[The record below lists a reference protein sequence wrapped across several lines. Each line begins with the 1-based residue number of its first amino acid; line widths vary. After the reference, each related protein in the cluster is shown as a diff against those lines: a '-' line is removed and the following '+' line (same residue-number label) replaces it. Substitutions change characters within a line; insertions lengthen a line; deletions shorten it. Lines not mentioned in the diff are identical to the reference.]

1 MKLNSFGLAFAAI
14 VTTLATVAAPAVG
27 EIIAGVALA
36 AVISFEATRDSK
48 HVLAEVEA
56 TRREAKR
63 LSRAIAHLL

>member
-1 MKLNSFGLAFAAI
+1 MKLTSFAIAFAVL
-14 VTTLATVAAPAVG
+14 VTVLGAMAAPAVG

-48 HVLAEVEA
+48 RVLAEVEA